1 MVYFPTNIINPH
13 TIFNY
18 SLIECLFNF
27 SVLIIIPYRHRENHL
42 KTFLRTIHPF
52 LQIQNVQYT
61 ITVSEQSASNKFNRA
76 KLFNIGFI
84 EAKVRITKLCLY
96 FWLDITLLSPFQLVN
111 HIFHFKS
118 LYGNIPCVIFHDVD
132 LMPLD
137 ARNIYGCSIE
147 GPRHLSSNLKQFRF
161 QLPYQGLF
169 GGAIAVS
176 TKIFEEIDGFSNN
189 YFGKCTSWIWY

>member
-1 MVYFPTNIINPH
+1 MFIFLTRSII
-13 TIFNY
+13 
-18 SLIECLFNF
+18 
-27 SVLIIIPYRHRENHL
+27 
-42 KTFLRTIHPF
+42 
-52 LQIQNVQYT
+52 
-61 ITVSEQSASNKFNRA
+61 
-76 KLFNIGFI
+76 
-84 EAKVRITKLCLY
+84 
-96 FWLDITLLSPFQLVN
+96 ITLLSLFQLVN

-161 QLPYQGLF
+161 QLPYEGLF

-189 YFGKCTSWIWY
+189 YFGKRIP